1 MELHKMNIPPERI
14 MEIFGHTRPKRPEVE
29 AFKEMVWRQSFCNR
43 RHIRRT
49 VLVRNVLVFMDD
61 IGYYPVLDYQVRE
74 RQIRFANET
83 LLAGA
88 IMSGLENFISDLPRW
103 PDE

>member
-1 MELHKMNIPPERI
+1 MDIPSDRI
-14 MEIFGHTRPKRPEVE
+14 MEVFGHTRPKRPEVE
-29 AFKEMVWRQSFCNR
+29 AFKKMMWRQSFCNR
-43 RHIRRT
+43 RNISRT

-61 IGYYPVLDYQVRE
+61 IGYYPILDYQVRD
-74 RQIRFANET
+74 RQIRFASET

-88 IMSGLENFISDLPRW
+88 LMGGLGSFLSDIPRW